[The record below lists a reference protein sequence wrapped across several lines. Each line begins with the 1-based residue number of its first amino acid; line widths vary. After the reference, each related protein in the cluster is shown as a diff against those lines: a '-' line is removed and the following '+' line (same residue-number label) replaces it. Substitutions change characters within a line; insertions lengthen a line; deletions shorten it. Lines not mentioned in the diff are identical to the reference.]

1 MSQAIKI
8 FSKSLT
14 KTDTRKRLAIPAK
27 ILPALP
33 DFNGSH
39 AVKILLMYGTR
50 EWPIVCSVRKL
61 GYKKPVFSGGW
72 SYFVNCNNLNVGD
85 ELTLYKVHDEEGTSH
100 YRIEVEKP
108 ARSSG
113 NLSPRALSLNHDVDE
128 TTGTSRTQ
136 VRNFEHQQE
145 LLKAAD
151 APIKEEGGA
160 IMEIADFAAD
170 VPVPCVDHVIS
181 KPSCWIFGTNLS
193 DEATSKAHL
202 KTEQKTEIK
211 FFGCT
216 KGFCMG
222 EPPFHSYYTAKE
234 EREIKFFGLAEGG
247 AMTYGTSQ
255 AAEEACCKSSIE
267 RLSLDLFQGQATPY
281 AGEVNL
287 DLTLAPPIVDGGQEL
302 EAPVFAHSKP

>member
-1 MSQAIKI
+1 MSQTQKI
-8 FSKSLT
+8 FSKLLRA
-14 KTDTRKRLAIPAK
+14 TDIRKRLSIPVDK
-27 ILPALP
+27 LPALP
-33 DFNGSH
+33 DFNGTH
-39 AVKILLMYGTR
+39 AVKIHLMYGTKV
-50 EWPIVCSVRKL
+50 WPIVCSVRKH

-72 SYFVNCNNLNVGD
+72 RNFVICNNLNDGD
-85 ELTLYKVHDEEGTSH
+85 KLTLYKVPDEEGTSH

-108 ARSSG
+108 ARPSG

-136 VRNFEHQQE
+136 VCNFEHERE
-145 LLKAAD
+145 LLKADD

-160 IMEIADFAAD
+160 IMELADVAAD

-181 KPSCWIFGTNLS
+181 KPSCRIFGTNLS
-193 DEATSKAHL
+193 EDATSKADL

-211 FFGCT
+211 FFGIT
-216 KGFCMG
+216 KGICMG
-222 EPPFHSYYTAKE
+222 EPPLHSYYTTKE

-247 AMTYGTSQ
+247 AMAYGTSQ
-255 AAEEACCKSSIE
+255 AAEEACCKSSIK
-267 RLSLDLFQGQATPY
+267 RLSLDLVQGQATPY
-281 AGEVNL
+281 AREVNL